1 MKKKPIILSKDEV
14 LDAVASFRKSKILL
28 TAVELDIFSFL
39 SNSPADLS
47 TITYELNTEIRA
59 TYKLLKSL
67 VMLGYLEEFENKYQN
82 TEHAEIYLNKKSN
95 DYLTELSQ
103 LQEIWE
109 DWHSL
114 TDSIY
119 SGHLNKRKDNR
130 VRLLYTDISQQVL
143 EALYQEG
150 GSSVMEIGTSLSLRS
165 PKFINNNIKF
175 KIKSFDSIERIEAA
189 MKALGSNLLEDSV
202 ELIPADIKEA
212 DFGSNYDLVFA
223 SGFLASNSVVDNIHI
238 LSRIHSCL
246 KSEGKFVIH
255 EKIINDNGIHTN
267 SNLYHSIDLTI
278 KSKCGELFTQADIK
292 VMLNAAGF
300 FKIQEEYLNEDEAI
314 FTAVK

>member
-1 MKKKPIILSKDEV
+1 MKKKPVILSKDEV
-14 LDAVASFRKSKILL
+14 LETVASFRKSKVLL
-28 TAVELDIFSFL
+28 TAVELDLFSFL
-39 SNSPADLS
+39 SKSPADLS
-47 TITYELNTEIRA
+47 TITFELNTEIRA
-59 TYKLLKSL
+59 TYKLLKCL
-67 VMLGYLEEFENKYQN
+67 VMLGYLEELDNKYQN
-82 TEHAEIYLNKKSN
+82 TEHSEKYLNRKSSS
-95 DYLTELSQ
+95 YLDELSQ

-130 VRLLYTDISQQVL
+130 VRLLYTDISHQVL
-143 EALYQEG
+143 ESLYQEG
-150 GSSVMEIGTSLSLRS
+150 GSSVMEIGTSLSILS

-189 MKALGSNLLEDSV
+189 MKALGNNLLDNNI

-212 DFGSNYDLVFA
+212 DFGNNYDLVFA
-223 SGFLASNSVVDNIHI
+223 SGFLASNSVKDNIKVI
-238 LSRIHSCL
+238 SRVYNCL
-246 KSEGKFVIH
+246 KREGKFVIH
-255 EKIINDNGIHTN
+255 EKIISDNGIHTN

-278 KSKCGELFTQADIK
+278 KSQCGELFTQADIK

-300 FKIQEEYLNEDEAI
+300 SKIQEEYLNEDEAI